1 MLNLVMS
8 VVAARD
14 GPLCAVML
22 LNFSGHEPLSY
33 VAIIAAR
40 THTS

>member
-1 MLNLVMS
+1 MLNLAMG
-8 VVAARD
+8 VVAGRG

-33 VAIIAAR
+33 VAIWASGSEPI
-40 THTS
+40 